1 MAEKIYTTTDLCNI
15 LQISKGQVFKLLH
28 SGELEFFRI
37 GRSIR
42 ITETALNNYIIAR
55 SSKKEGSKHD

>member
-1 MAEKIYTTTDLCNI
+1 MAEKVYTIADLRNI
-15 LQISKGQVFKLLH
+15 LGISKGAAYKLLH

-42 ITETALNNYIIAR
+42 VTETALNNYIIAH
-55 SSKKEGSKHD
+55 SNKTEEH

>member
-1 MAEKIYTTTDLCNI
+1 MTEKIFTTSEIRNI
-15 LQISKGQVFKLLH
+15 LRIGKGQVFKLLH

-42 ITETALNNYIIAR
+42 VTETALNNYISAQIE
-55 SSKKEGSKHD
+55 KEEHEI